1 MKGVEQGQLF
11 YTGRTPGRPEVEQ
24 QGFASKRPHGQ
35 LGALGRVECLGPKC
49 LLGARLHS
57 AGLQAPP
64 GQAGTTQRGSGSHTN
79 IQSPAP
85 ADVRRAITRCRRN
98 GRFSRWY
105 GHGAFS

>member
-1 MKGVEQGQLF
+1 MEEMLYSDEAFAVGLVFTMKGVEQGQLF

-57 AGLQAPP
+57 AWLQAPP
-64 GQAGTTQRGSGSHTN
+64 GQALRPPSAAAAAT
-79 IQSPAP
+79 PAYK
-85 ADVRRAITRCRRN
+85 ALRRLTRVTP
-98 GRFSRWY
+98 
-105 GHGAFS
+105 